1 MRILRVA
8 LVLSPLVVWVVL
20 WLPPPAARAQ
30 SLDPLVADPQHYHL
44 EVENQWVRVIRERMG
59 PKETMPMHQHPAP
72 GSVIV
77 FLTDRHNRLTSPDGV
92 SQELRNRAGDLMW
105 SAPSTHR
112 SENLTSAPF
121 EAVQIEPRRPASGT
135 PAPPAAIDKLDAA
148 AIDSAHYH
156 VELENEYV
164 RVLRVSIGAHEKLRL
179 HKHPDTGAVL
189 VHLTDQNMRLTLSD
203 GTTRNSRY
211 AANQVRW
218 VKAGAAHQD
227 ENLSDTPLRFIR
239 IELKQAV
246 DLKPASK

>member
-1 MRILRVA
+1 MRILWLA
-8 LVLSPLVVWVVL
+8 VVL
-20 WLPPPAARAQ
+20 AVSAAWAQ
-30 SLDPLVADPQHYHL
+30 SLDPLVADPQHYTL
-44 EVENQWVRVIRERMG
+44 EVENQWVRVIRERMA
-59 PKETMPMHQHPAP
+59 PNEKMPMHQHPGP

-77 FLTDRHNRLTSPDGV
+77 FLTDRHNRLISPDGV

-112 SENLTSAPF
+112 SENLNNAAF
-121 EAVQIEPRRPASGT
+121 EAVQIEPRRPAGKSAS
-135 PAPPAAIDKLDAA
+135 PAPVDKLDATLV
-148 AIDSAHYH
+148 DPQHYK

-164 RVLRVSIGAHEKLRL
+164 RVLRVSIGPHEKLRL

-211 AANQVRW
+211 PAKQVRW
-218 VKAGAAHQD
+218 VEPGTAHQD

-239 IELKQAV
+239 IELKFAV
-246 DLKPASK
+246 LK